1 VGAEKGWERMSAETG
16 GESAARDLAPSPPPF
31 GPSLAGQ
38 VFVVVGG
45 GGGIG
50 GEIVRHLVARRASAV
65 VADRDRAA
73 AERVVA
79 SVVDVGRA
87 TAVSADVTEP
97 SSLEAAVAQA
107 IDRFGTLHGVCNAAG
122 ITGET
127 GRPSHEIALAD
138 FDRVVAVNLRGA
150 FALSQA
156 ALPPLLERRY
166 GRILHIASIAGKE
179 GNAGMVSYSASKA
192 GLIGMVKSQGKEYA
206 TSGVTVNAMAP
217 AVIRTELVER
227 MPPAQVEY
235 MTSRIPMARC
245 ATLAEAA
252 ELAAW
257 ILSPAA
263 SFTTGFTFDLTGGRA
278 VY

>member
-1 VGAEKGWERMSAETG
+1 MRTEGDGG
-16 GESAARDLAPSPPPF
+16 GEGGAVAPSPPPF
-31 GPSLAGQ
+31 GPSLADQ

-50 GEIVRHLVARRASAV
+50 GEIVRALVARHGYVV

-79 SVVDVGRA
+79 SVADVARA
-87 TAVSADVTEP
+87 LAVSADVTDP
-97 SSLEAAVAQA
+97 ASLGAAIAQA

-138 FDRVVAVNLRGA
+138 FDQVVAVNLRGA

-156 ALPPLLERRY
+156 ALPPLLERGY

-206 TSGVTVNAMAP
+206 TNGVTVNAMAP
-217 AVIRTELVER
+217 AVIRTEMVER

-252 ELAAW
+252 ELAVW